1 MAKKP
6 RPSINDQL
14 AELAATQAPDPNTAA
29 ARQVREVVEDE
40 PRLSEATFPRDNVN
54 ALPRDHVENGK
65 VQRDHV
71 ADSSVQHNNVV
82 TSSRDDAPDG
92 FKRRVRFEKPHA
104 SVYAHPKVF
113 KALREIAAA
122 QDCKPHDLYL
132 EGLRHVLRAYGRD
145 FDALNRGE

>member
-1 MAKKP
+1 MSKKP

-14 AELAATQAPDPNTAA
+14 AQIAAKGPPT
-29 ARQVREVVEDE
+29 
-40 PRLSEATFPRDNVN
+40 
-54 ALPRDHVENGK
+54 
-65 VQRDHV
+65 
-71 ADSSVQHNNVV
+71 NNVV
-82 TSSRDDAPDG
+82 TLPRDSVETLERGNVVPDNVVAG
-92 FKRRVRFEKPHA
+92 RAVAHDTSEEERDGYKRRVRFEKPHA

-132 EGLRHVLRAYGRD
+132 EGLRLVLRAHGRD

>member
-1 MAKKP
+1 MSKKP

-14 AELAATQAPDPNTAA
+14 AQIAAKGPPTN
-29 ARQVREVVEDE
+29 
-40 PRLSEATFPRDNVN
+40 N
-54 ALPRDHVENGK
+54 AVTLPRDSVETLERG
-65 VQRDHV
+65 
-71 ADSSVQHNNVV
+71 NVV
-82 TSSRDDAPDG
+82 PDNVVAGRAVAHDTSEEERDG
-92 FKRRVRFEKPHA
+92 YKRRVRFEKPHA

-132 EGLRHVLRAYGRD
+132 EGLRLVLRAHGRD

>member
-1 MAKKP
+1 MSKKP

-14 AELAATQAPDPNTAA
+14 AQIAAKGPPPAN
-29 ARQVREVVEDE
+29 VVTL
-40 PRLSEATFPRDNVN
+40 PRDSVATVERDNVV
-54 ALPRDHVENGK
+54 PD
-65 VQRDHV
+65 
-71 ADSSVQHNNVV
+71 NVV
-82 TSSRDDAPDG
+82 AGRGVARDTSEEERDG
-92 FKRRVRFEKPHA
+92 YKRRVRFEKPHA

-132 EGLRHVLRAYGRD
+132 EGLRLVLRAHGRD

>member
-1 MAKKP
+1 MAKKS

-14 AELAATQAPDPNTAA
+14 AELAATQAPDPNTTAT
-29 ARQVREVVEDE
+29 RQVLEVVEDGSRSSDTTY
-40 PRLSEATFPRDNVN
+40 PREKRTT
-54 ALPRDHVENGK
+54 LPRDDVLTGK

-71 ADSSVQHNNVV
+71 VGSAAQPGNVV
-82 TSSRDDAPDG
+82 TSPRDDAPDG
-92 FKRRVRFEKPHA
+92 YKRPVRFEKPHD
-104 SVYAHPKVF
+104 SVYAHPTVF

-132 EGLRHVLRAYGRD
+132 EGLRLVLRTHGRD